1 MTLTLDHVGVLVA
14 DLSAALPLACA
25 RLELEAGPVES
36 FPDEGTRECY
46 LGSGPARLLLLEA
59 IGPGPYRSA
68 LERRG
73 PGLHHLGYQFAGPLQ
88 ESLPLL
94 PGWLLHPHS
103 LVSMSQGTL
112 WLARPGVPLLLEI
125 TRGETAAPSDLVV
138 EVPVSAS
145 DAARLF
151 PHLPG
156 LRSTIGEPALLRN
169 GRMLTM
175 AELAGPPVQQ

>member
-1 MTLTLDHVGVLVA
+1 MTLTLDHVGVPVA
-14 DLSAALPLACA
+14 DLSAALRLACA
-25 RLELEAGPVES
+25 RLELEAGSVAS

-46 LGSGPARLLLLEA
+46 LGSGPARLLLLET

-73 PGLHHLGYQFAGPLQ
+73 PGLHHAAYQFAGPLQ

-125 TRGETAAPSDLVV
+125 TRGEAAATSDLAV

-145 DAARLF
+145 EATRLF
-151 PHLPG
+151 PHLRG
-156 LRSTIGEPALLRN
+156 LRATTGEAVLLRDD
-169 GRMLTM
+169 RELTL
-175 AELAGPPVQQ
+175 AELAGPPLQP